1 MKRRDVLKL
10 LGLSPIVPGVLMAK
24 EKIGQ
29 DPETFDG
36 WNLDCLHKGGTIYV
50 IEWPNKIYSSMSR
63 RITDD
68 MKHMEGMAETF
79 ADEVYPRKF
88 DTKGN
93 YGWFGMT

>member
-1 MKRRDVLKL
+1 MNRRNFLKL
-10 LGLSPIVPGVLMAK
+10 IGVAPVIPGVLMAK

-36 WNLDCLHKGGTIYV
+36 LNLDSLHKGGTIYV
-50 IEWPNKIYSSMSR
+50 IEWPNKIYSSSMPR

-79 ADEVYPRKF
+79 ADEVHKATVAFYK
-88 DTKGN
+88 TK
-93 YGWFGMT
+93 YGIT